1 MNLYI
6 CYYIN
11 EFLNR
16 ERSILDKLKKII
28 SEDLETS
35 KFLCNLILFIVGI
48 LFTFSTEKLIY
59 LAIYIIIWFG
69 VIFLKC
75 WINSNFNSLKFKLE
89 IEKTYENYILHNV
102 IFMMILVT
110 FIGYNLRNK
119 STNEQFLFLMTF
131 IISAIII
138 TLILIRLVKY
148 VFGKWDINVINL
160 LSFIFCLSILGGV
173 ISIPET
179 RNQVI
184 INKIIIITYTSDMY
198 IAFISDLKEIEKEVK
213 QNYKMKSGIYAMHV
227 IMTVGINLI
236 RIFIVSCLYN
246 SNNKFSIILA
256 KIIIALRLFDHLNNP
271 KNKDN
276 CIPKKLKNKKKC

>member
-1 MNLYI
+1 M
-6 CYYIN
+6 
-11 EFLNR
+11 
-16 ERSILDKLKKII
+16 DKLKKII